1 MVCHPVLPLQPA
13 KQRKMTHEI
22 IMQRCFDLARL
33 DAGSVS
39 PNPMVGAVLLHE
51 GRIIGEGWHR
61 EYGKAHAEVNCLAS
75 VKEEDRHLIEKS
87 TLYVSLEPCC
97 FHGKTPACT
106 DLILRSNIRKVV
118 IACLDDTPEV
128 RGKGVEILRSAGVE
142 VLEGVLADAPFK
154 PSDFRNTY
162 VSKQRPFIQ
171 VKFAQSADGYMG
183 VPGRQVWFSN
193 HFSQVLAHKG
203 RGEFDAILVGTN
215 TSLTDNPSLTNRHWY
230 GKSPL
235 RIVLDKNRRLP
246 SDFNLLR
253 SNQGPTWVVC
263 EQQLPADEPSDLLR
277 FLKLSFD
284 ENLLENLL
292 SQLFQHRITSLIVE
306 GGAHTIQH
314 FLDKNLWDE
323 AAIFSTQLRLGEG
336 IHAPTPKGMELAR
349 FSLATD
355 CLTLIRN
362 TDPRPLNFV

>member
-1 MVCHPVLPLQPA
+1 
-13 KQRKMTHEI
+13 MTHEI

-33 DAGSVS
+33 GAGSVS
-39 PNPMVGAVLLHE
+39 PNPMVGAVLVHQ

-75 VKEEDRHLIEKS
+75 VKDDERHLIEHS

-118 IACLDDTPEV
+118 IACLDETPEV
-128 RGKGVEILRSAGVE
+128 QGKGVDILRKAGVE
-142 VLEGVLADAPFK
+142 VTTGILADAPFK
-154 PSDFRNTY
+154 PSDFRNTF
-162 VSKQRPFIQ
+162 VSKKRPFIQ
-171 VKFAQSADGYMG
+171 LKFAKSVDGYMG
-183 VPGRQVWFSN
+183 VPGQQVWFSN
-193 HFSQVLAHKG
+193 EFSQVLAHKG

-215 TSLTDNPSLTNRHWY
+215 TALTDDPSLTNRHWP

-235 RIVLDKNRRLP
+235 RIVFDKNRNLT

-253 SNQGPTWVVC
+253 SNQAPTWTVC
-263 EQQLPADEPSDLLR
+263 AAMLPTDAPTDQIR
-277 FLKLSFD
+277 FLELTFD

-292 SQLFQHRITSLIVE
+292 AELFQYRITSLIVE
-306 GGAHTIQH
+306 GGSHTIQH

-323 AAIFSTQLRLGEG
+323 AAIFSTPLRLGAG
-336 IHAPTPKGMELAR
+336 IPAPTPLGAEMAR
-349 FSLATD
+349 FSLGTD
-355 CLTLIRN
+355 LLTILRN
-362 TDPRPLNFV
+362 TGQGR